1 MSCWCWTKFGKP
13 VYEAAFWQAA
23 DAYNEFVWTKA
34 MDKIRALDAAAY
46 QYLIDADVN
55 LWARFK
61 FDPSVSCADNT
72 NNFTE
77 SWNATLGLDRLRPIL
92 SLMEGKKYNELHI
105 PMCSFIM

>member
-1 MSCWCWTKFGKP
+1 
-13 VYEAAFWQAA
+13 
-23 DAYNEFVWTKA
+23 

-46 QYLIDADVN
+46 QYLIDADVG

-92 SLMEGKKYNELHI
+92 SLMEGKKYKLLHI